1 MRSPALVGRC
11 GVVSYGGFAF
21 PRWLRYSAWH
31 AWVLEVGG
39 GRVRVGVTDWAQGGL
54 RAVVFVEPPLVG
66 ERVERGGVLALL
78 ESVEAVA
85 EVRSPLTGTV
95 VAYNAELDDD
105 PGLIN
110 RDPYGRGWIAE
121 IQPERGEELE
131 ELMTAEEYVERVLKR
146 EEKPKD

>member
-1 MRSPALVGRC
+1 MGRC

-31 AWVLEVGG
+31 VWVVEVGG
-39 GRVRVGVTDWAQGGL
+39 GRVRVGVTDWAQGRL
-54 RAVVFVEPPLVG
+54 RAVVFVEPPRVG

-78 ESVEAVA
+78 ESVKAVA